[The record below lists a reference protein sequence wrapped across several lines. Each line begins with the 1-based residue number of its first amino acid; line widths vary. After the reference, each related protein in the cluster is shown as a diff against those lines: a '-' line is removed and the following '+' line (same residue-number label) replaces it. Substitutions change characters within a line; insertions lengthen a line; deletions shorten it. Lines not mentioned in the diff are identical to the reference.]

1 MSLRLKK
8 HRNTA
13 GVDLRLFNPLVK
25 KDSLLKRRW
34 SNRSFILSYNNFYFH
49 HLHHSVRPPFF
60 IIVYKGKYIHH
71 FHFCKPFLLNY
82 LNILLKRIFSTIIVE
97 IYFDLITSAESM
109 KVLLKRTYICIKR
122 R

>member
-25 KDSLLKRRW
+25 KDSPLKRRW
-34 SNRSFILSYNNFYFH
+34 SNRSFILSYSSFHFH

-82 LNILLKRIFSTIIVE
+82 LNILLKSKFSTIIVE